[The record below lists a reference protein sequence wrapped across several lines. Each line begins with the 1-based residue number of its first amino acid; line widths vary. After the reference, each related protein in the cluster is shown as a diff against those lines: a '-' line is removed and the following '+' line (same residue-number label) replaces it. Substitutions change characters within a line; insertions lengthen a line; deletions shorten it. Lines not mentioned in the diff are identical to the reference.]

1 MKTQRTIYHI
11 ILDRSGSM
19 SDCIENTVSGF
30 NEQVNR
36 VKLLEAK
43 FPAQEIVMGLTTF
56 NNQIEHHLKLAP
68 PQSILTLTP
77 QLFRP
82 NGGTA
87 LLDAIGFTTTML
99 ETEVGLKNNVDTTCV
114 IVILTDGHENDSKY
128 YTLQSIRERITTLEA
143 SEKWI
148 FNFIGATLDAVDVA
162 VSMNIKSHNS
172 VSFEKK
178 TMKNDVW
185 NKLGDS
191 MDEYLNEK
199 MSGTKYP
206 SQFLK
211 KK

>member
-19 SDCIENTVSGF
+19 SDCIENTVAGF

-56 NNQIEHHLKLAP
+56 NDQIEHHLKLAP

-87 LLDAIGFTTTML
+87 LLDAIGLTTTML
-99 ETEVGLKNNVDTTCV
+99 ESEVGLKNNIDTTCV
-114 IVILTDGHENDSKY
+114 IVILTDGHENNSKY
-128 YTLQSIRERITTLEA
+128 YTLPSIREKITTLEA
-143 SEKWI
+143 TEKWI
-148 FNFIGATLDAVDVA
+148 FNFMGATLDAVDVA

-172 VSFEKK
+172 FSFEKNE
-178 TMKNDVW
+178 MKKEVW
-185 NKLGDS
+185 DNLGDS
-191 MDEYLNEK
+191 MDSYLKEK
-199 MSGTKYP
+199 MSGKNNPT
-206 SQFLK
+206 QFLK

>member
-1 MKTQRTIYHI
+1 
-11 ILDRSGSM
+11 
-19 SDCIENTVSGF
+19 
-30 NEQVNR
+30 
-36 VKLLEAK
+36 
-43 FPAQEIVMGLTTF
+43 
-56 NNQIEHHLKLAP
+56 
-68 PQSILTLTP
+68 
-77 QLFRP
+77 
-82 NGGTA
+82 
-87 LLDAIGFTTTML
+87 ML
-99 ETEVGLKNNVDTTCV
+99 ESEVGLKNNVDTTCV